1 VKGFAARRSGAEM
14 AWLLLLCL
22 GLMSPSLL
30 SGQNSHFL
38 AIHLLD
44 VPSLPGKQK
53 LPGSV
58 STSTDAEKEL
68 DDLLQTLRADGFLQA
83 RATIT
88 SQTSDSTLAEL
99 FLGPEMRWVT
109 LHAGNVDEAFLR
121 GAGFRERNFLDR
133 PVRPNDVVVMT
144 ERLLRYAEDHGY
156 PFAEL
161 RLDSFVFADHET
173 GEGLLGVSAGLY
185 MNPYRLIILDSIR
198 LIGESLK
205 LSPAYLRQYL
215 GLREGMPYNETAV
228 NAISSR
234 IRELGFVRETQP
246 PVVQFFADR
255 AVIGLYLEEVNANQ
269 FDFLVGVLP
278 NSAITGKLALTGEAN
293 LQLFNTLAIG
303 EEIRLIYRRLQAGT
317 QELDLNLVFPYL
329 PYLPL
334 GAHLDFDLYLRDSS
348 FLERGTDFGL
358 RYSFGG
364 QDYLEGFL
372 QNERY
377 VLLNPDTAS
386 IRVSRALPPN
396 LDVGVN
402 RYGLAVQRERLD
414 YRYNPRR
421 GWTVYLRGS
430 AGRREVLLNN
440 AITAISDP
448 GEPEFDY
455 ATLYDSISG
464 SQASFQL
471 SGKLGWFQPVGARS
485 VFHAGWQGGLL
496 RGGLLL
502 QNELFRLGG
511 YRRLRGFDEESIFA
525 NHFHIATIEYRFLLG
540 QNSRFAIFGDLAWLE
555 EKRLGLNRR
564 DTPYGFGAGL
574 DFETSAGIFGLSYA
588 LGSQRGNP
596 IAFREAKIHFGYVN
610 RF

>member
-1 VKGFAARRSGAEM
+1 M